1 MDLDPIELRVLGA
14 LIEKQRTTPDA
25 YPLSLNALRV
35 ACNQS
40 TNRDPVMA
48 VEETQVRA
56 ACQSLHHRGLA
67 RLASSS
73 ASRTIKYRHLAAE
86 GLKASPQELAVLAVL
101 MLRGPQT
108 PGELKTRTE
117 RLQAFDS
124 TGEVVDVLTGLIDR
138 GLAEHL
144 DRAPGQKEAR
154 YRHLLGGA
162 GPTGGVAAPGAV
174 AATANTGV
182 VSGANAS
189 SDTGTRAF
197 SHSANV
203 PAGGGNSALVA
214 RVDEL
219 ERRIAALEQALRE
232 RVLE

>member
-40 TNRDPVMA
+40 TNRDPVME

-86 GLKASPQELAVLAVL
+86 GLNATRAELALLAVL

-117 RLQAFDS
+117 RLEPFAS
-124 TGEVVDVLTGLIDR
+124 TGEVIVVLSDLIDR
-138 GLAEHL
+138 GLAEL
-144 DRAPGQKEAR
+144 LPRAPGQKEAR
-154 YRHLLGGA
+154 YCQLLGASGPLATTSIASPALGGHSESAGETLA
-162 GPTGGVAAPGAV
+162 GPSARNHDLPAAV
-174 AATANTGV
+174 
-182 VSGANAS
+182 
-189 SDTGTRAF
+189 
-197 SHSANV
+197 H
-203 PAGGGNSALVA
+203 NSELVA
-214 RVDEL
+214 RLEAL
-219 ERRIAALEQALRE
+219 ERRVEQLEQAR
-232 RVLE
+232 RDTALE